1 MNLLIDS
8 SIYIDWMRKEQDVP
22 ALLRPWIVRGE
33 CFMNGLIR
41 AEVLRGIRRERQRDR
56 MSEIYDV
63 MNEAPMNSAYWRRV
77 SLLAWN
83 LDRVGVVLPLPDVAI
98 AQTAIDCQC
107 TIITL
112 DNHFKQIPKLTV
124 LKELPPA

>member
-83 LDRVGVVLPLPDVAI
+83 LDRMGVVLPLPDVAI

-112 DNHFKQIPKLTV
+112 DNHFSQIPKLNA

>member
-8 SIYIDWMRKEQDVP
+8 SVYIDWLRKERDIP

-56 MSEIYDV
+56 MAEIYDV
-63 MNEAPMNSAYWRRV
+63 MNEAPMNSAFWRRV

-83 LDRVGVVLPLPDVAI
+83 LDRAGVVLPLADIAI
-98 AQTAIDCQC
+98 AQTAIDCEC
-107 TIITL
+107 AIVTL
-112 DNHFKQIPKLTV
+112 DNHFDHIPKLTT